1 MRPAD
6 FIEKKGQNY
15 EISFVGHFL
24 PKANLFLSN
33 ILETK
38 YRDWI
43 KNGNAVDWF
52 IHWIGYW
59 EGHIDGSVINNPS
72 YW

>member
-15 EISFVGHFL
+15 EISFVGIRLFL

-33 ILETK
+33 ILEM
-38 YRDWI
+38 RDRDQI
-43 KNGNAVDWF
+43 KTGNAVDWF
-52 IHWIGYW
+52 IHWIGY
-59 EGHIDGSVINNPS
+59 
-72 YW
+72 